1 MERVIKSVCGAAG
14 YIFTYLTKTIN
25 EIFIIL
31 AILMIF
37 DYLMGII
44 KAIKNKTFDY
54 RVGVWGIVKKLLYIM
69 MLTTGYLA
77 DYLVNYLSKKMGL
90 DFSTYGTLGFIITFY
105 LLGNEGISLCYHW
118 SSLGLPV
125 PRMLIVVFE
134 KFKLLA
140 RDNEYTKN
148 GNTNNNN
155 INNGGK

>member
-1 MERVIKSVCGAAG
+1 MEKFVKAICGAVT

-44 KAIKNKTFDY
+44 KAIRNDNFDY
-54 RVGVWGIVKKLLYIM
+54 KVGVWGIIKKLLYIM

-77 DYLVNYLSKKMGL
+77 DYLVNYLFKKMGL
-90 DFSTYGTLGFIITFY
+90 DLSTYGSLGFVVTFY

-125 PRMLIVVFE
+125 PRILILVFE
-134 KFKLLA
+134 KFKQLA
-140 RDNEYTKN
+140 RENDINPSNDED
-148 GNTNNNN
+148 NNNN
-155 INNGGK
+155 GG